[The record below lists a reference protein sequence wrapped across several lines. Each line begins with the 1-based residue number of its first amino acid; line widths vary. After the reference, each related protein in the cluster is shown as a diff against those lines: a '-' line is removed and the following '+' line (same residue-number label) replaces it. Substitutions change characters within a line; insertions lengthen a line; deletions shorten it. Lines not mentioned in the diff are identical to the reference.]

1 MDSLLSLLSVFIFHV
16 GSRYMI
22 MDSTEAQKRLFRHP
36 GIQLIILI
44 CMFFVSTRN
53 ATISVLLATGYV
65 LFVYVLANEHH
76 PYNILPQSWLET
88 SNPSIYIPSNTAEHY
103 KNNLQ
108 KLYSN

>member
-16 GSRYMI
+16 GSRHMI
-22 MDSTEAQKRLFRHP
+22 MDATEAQKRLFRHP

-53 ATISVLLATGYV
+53 VTISVLLATGYV

-76 PYNILPQSWLET
+76 PYNILPKSWLDNLEL
-88 SNPSIYIPSNTAEHY
+88 SSPSSNTLENY

-108 KLYSN
+108 KLYSI